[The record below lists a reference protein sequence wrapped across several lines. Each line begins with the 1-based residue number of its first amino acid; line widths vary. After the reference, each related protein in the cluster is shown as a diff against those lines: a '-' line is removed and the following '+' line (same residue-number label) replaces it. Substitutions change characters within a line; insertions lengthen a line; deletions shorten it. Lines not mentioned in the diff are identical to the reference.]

1 MVYRAICRNTD
12 RKGAQT
18 QHRKGACW
26 AGGSLLLV
34 GSACVRG
41 RGSVCVC
48 VLAYAKISYEMC
60 CEIQFSWIFIYFAS
74 LLARGTLVLTL
85 SLSLSLPLTLA
96 SIPQLVTD
104 TNRCT
109 QVLVYHSCRSCDAL
123 SLPSTHNS
131 TCSRRGGKLS
141 EGCGGMFPR
150 CLIFLIDQM
159 SFFSPF
165 PIPFCFCVF
174 SFFFLVFLLH
184 ISISL
189 PSLLLCRRFA

>member
-1 MVYRAICRNTD
+1 MNFY
-12 RKGAQT
+12 
-18 QHRKGACW
+18 
-26 AGGSLLLV
+26 LLCQLT
-34 GSACVRG
+34 GTGHLPRHTSAHP
-41 RGSVCVC
+41 
-48 VLAYAKISYEMC
+48 
-60 CEIQFSWIFIYFAS
+60 
-74 LLARGTLVLTL
+74 LVLTLSL

-96 SIPQLVTD
+96 SIPLLVTD

-123 SLPSTHNS
+123 SPPSTHNS
-131 TCSRRGGKLS
+131 TCSRREGKVKS

-174 SFFFLVFLLH
+174 SFFFGFSFGIFRFHFLLCCFVGDSH
-184 ISISL
+184 K
-189 PSLLLCRRFA
+189 FTMT

>member
-1 MVYRAICRNTD
+1 MCVGVA
-12 RKGAQT
+12 
-18 QHRKGACW
+18 AC
-26 AGGSLLLV
+26 ACVCYHMQKSRTKCVAKFNLV
-34 GSACVRG
+34 GF
-41 RGSVCVC
+41 
-48 VLAYAKISYEMC
+48 LFTLPAYWHGAPTPPH
-60 CEIQFSWIFIYFAS
+60 
-74 LLARGTLVLTL
+74 LL

-109 QVLVYHSCRSCDAL
+109 QVLVYQSCRSCDAL
-123 SLPSTHNS
+123 SPPSTHNS
-131 TCSRRGGKLS
+131 TCSRREGKVRS

-174 SFFFLVFLLH
+174 SFFWFFFWH

-189 PSLLLCRRFA
+189 PSLLLCRGFA